1 MNHLPIENERIGFS
15 TRAVL
20 FVSALLLLGN
30 YYYLYFVGFEQGAVE
45 GGWQFSLIK
54 ILGLSI
60 AFFAL
65 LSFSLRKNIQIDY
78 FFIFVFFVLSIVLYL
93 AKFMLIGGNDT
104 LFLNTVIC
112 GLPFVV
118 FCLRR
123 DLSRVMVF
131 FEYCLVIIVVQIA
144 IDTVVFLAG
153 RSLWDNN
160 AFIGGLGN
168 PSSFGF
174 VCNMLVCY
182 VLFKRRRKPTSPFYF
197 FILCYGV
204 FMTSSML
211 AFLMLFM
218 TVALW
223 ALSQL
228 SFKRL
233 VLVTVFG
240 GVNIGFGNMVV
251 SEHLEYKLKSAIGIL
266 DGGEGEQSASVS
278 LRLAIHKE
286 YIDNFFEEPIQAI
299 FFGFNKHAYMKYDSQ
314 FLTYFSSF
322 GFLIS
327 SLFFMVIFV
336 VLIRSM
342 ILREHRFAFVLML
355 LFFFAFMTN
364 RILDYYPVPF
374 FMFLIMAYFYGC
386 LSRKRISIKN
396 VSVSDFA
403 ESPLSDKC

>member
-65 LSFSLRKNIQIDY
+65 LSFSLRKKIQIDY
-78 FFIFVFFVLSIVLYL
+78 FFIFVFFVLSIVVYL

-153 RSLWDNN
+153 RSLWNNN

-218 TVALW
+218 IVALW

-233 VLVTVFG
+233 ALVTVFG
-240 GVNIGFGNMVV
+240 GVIIGFGNMVV

-266 DGGEGEQSASVS
+266 DGGGGS
-278 LRLAIHKE
+278 
-286 YIDNFFEEPIQAI
+286 
-299 FFGFNKHAYMKYDSQ
+299 SQ
-314 FLTYFSSF
+314 HQF
-322 GFLIS
+322 
-327 SLFFMVIFV
+327 
-336 VLIRSM
+336 
-342 ILREHRFAFVLML
+342 H
-355 LFFFAFMTN
+355 
-364 RILDYYPVPF
+364 
-374 FMFLIMAYFYGC
+374 
-386 LSRKRISIKN
+386 
-396 VSVSDFA
+396 
-403 ESPLSDKC
+403 